1 MQALIL
7 NQPGFNEVR
16 RSGAPSEPAP
26 TLPPV
31 LRLGFRPFYLLAAL
45 FAAVAIPGWVAS
57 LLGYALPG
65 VQIGLPWH
73 MHEMVFGFAPAV
85 IIGFLY
91 TAARNWTGL
100 PTPRGAHLAAL
111 AGVWIAGRI
120 AMLAAPD
127 GIAALIDLAFLPLA
141 AWPIWRVLQR
151 AGNRRNYFLVGL
163 LGMLTL
169 ANLSFH
175 ASRLGW
181 LQMDTM
187 HPVQSAILLLVLI
200 ESTIA
205 GRVLPG
211 FTANA
216 VPGSRPVVHE
226 RRDRISMGI
235 LGLTAF
241 GWAIGLPG
249 PAEAGLAMA
258 AGLSVMVRAAGYL
271 PHRTLR
277 NPLLWILH
285 LSYLWIAVGLVLLS
299 LSCIGLA
306 SHSAAFHALGVGATG
321 GLIIGMI
328 TRTALGHTARPLKAG
343 APETAMYLLLHAGA
357 LLRVLASLLGGTSY
371 QPLVI
376 AAAACWSSAFLLY
389 VLAYA
394 GRLTRARLDGR
405 DG

>member
-1 MQALIL
+1 MQAISL
-7 NQPGFNEVR
+7 NPPGVTEVR
-16 RSGAPSEPAP
+16 RGGAQSEPAP

-45 FAAVAIPGWVAS
+45 FAAIAIPGWVAS
-57 LLGYALPG
+57 LLGHTVPG
-65 VQIGLPWH
+65 SQIGLPWH

-100 PTPRGAHLAAL
+100 PTPRGSHLAAL
-111 AGVWIAGRI
+111 AGIWLAGRF
-120 AMLAAPD
+120 AMLVAPA
-127 GIAALIDLAFLPLA
+127 GIAAAADLAFLPLA

-169 ANLSFH
+169 ANLTFH

-181 LQMDTM
+181 VATDMM
-187 HPVQSAILLLVLI
+187 HSVQSAILLLVLI

-216 VPGSRPVVHE
+216 VPGCHPVVHE
-226 RRDRISMGI
+226 RRDRMSMAI
-235 LGLTAF
+235 IALTAF

-258 AGLSVMVRAAGYL
+258 AGLTVMVRAAGYL

-285 LSYLWIAVGLVLLS
+285 LSYLWIAVGLVLLA
-299 LSCIGLA
+299 LSCIGVA

-328 TRTALGHTARPLKAG
+328 TRTALGHTARPLRAG
-343 APETAMYLLLHAGA
+343 VAETAMYLLLHAGA
-357 LLRVLASLLGGTSY
+357 LLRVLASLLDSASY
-371 QPLVI
+371 QPLVM
-376 AAAACWSSAFLLY
+376 AAAACWSSAFVLY

-394 GRLTRARLDGR
+394 GRLTSARLDGK

>member
-1 MQALIL
+1 MQPLIL
-7 NQPGFNEVR
+7 NQSTFTELR
-16 RSGAPSEPAP
+16 RGSAPPEPVP
-26 TLPPV
+26 TLPPL

-45 FAAVAIPGWVAS
+45 FAAIAVPGWVAGMLGFS
-57 LLGYALPG
+57 LLGL
-65 VQIGLPWH
+65 QIGLPWH

-100 PTPRGAHLAAL
+100 PTPRGTHLATL
-111 AGVWIAGRI
+111 AGVWLAGRI
-120 AMLAAPD
+120 AMLAAPA
-127 GIAALIDLAFLPLA
+127 GIAAVVDLAFLPLA
-141 AWPIWRVLQR
+141 AWPVWRVLQR
-151 AGNRRNYFLVGL
+151 AGNRRNYFLVVL
-163 LGMLTL
+163 LGLLTL
-169 ANLSFH
+169 ANLGFH

-181 LQMDTM
+181 LQLGVM

-216 VPGSRPVVHE
+216 VPGCRPVVHD

-235 LGLTAF
+235 LALTAL
-241 GWAIGLPG
+241 GWALGLPG

-258 AGLSVMVRAAGYL
+258 AGLTVMVRAAGYL

-277 NPLLWILH
+277 NPLLWMLH
-285 LSYLWIAVGLVLLS
+285 LSYLWIAVGLVLLA

-306 SHSAAFHALGVGATG
+306 SHSAAFHALGAGATG

-343 APETAMYLLLHAGA
+343 IAETAMYLLLHAGA
-357 LLRVLASLLGGTSY
+357 LMRVLASLLHDASY
-371 QPLVI
+371 QPLLI
-376 AAAACWSSAFLLY
+376 GAAACWSSAFVLY
-389 VLAYA
+389 VLTYA
-394 GRLTRARLDGR
+394 GRLTSARLDGK